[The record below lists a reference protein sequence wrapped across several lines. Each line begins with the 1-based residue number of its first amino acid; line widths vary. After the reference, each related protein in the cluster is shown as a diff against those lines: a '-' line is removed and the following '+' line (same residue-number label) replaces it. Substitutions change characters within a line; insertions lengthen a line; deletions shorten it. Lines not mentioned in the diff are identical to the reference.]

1 MAKTDSI
8 VQEQGVIDI
17 SLPTI
22 VDLSAK
28 QYRYVVRNATT
39 GNIEA
44 CGANAQPL
52 GVLQNAPVG
61 SATRL
66 AVAHV
71 RLLGVS
77 KLKVAGT
84 VAPGSWINSD
94 TNGEGLANTTNN
106 RPSGAIALCDGTSAD
121 LISVMV
127 IPSVMGA

>member
-8 VQEQGVIDI
+8 VQEQGVVDI

-28 QYRYVVRNATT
+28 QYRFVKRNATT

-44 CGANAQPL
+44 AGANEQPL
-52 GVLQNAPVG
+52 GVLQNAPNG
-61 SATRL
+61 ATRTTT
-66 AVAHV
+66 AHV

-84 VAPGSWINSD
+84 VTPGSWINSD